1 MTKIQLF
8 GDVTGNLDVNNEI
21 NVPLTFSISE
31 IRDITKRSGF
41 FSKTIT
47 LPGTANNNV
56 LLGYYFDVNLAEST
70 FNINRIQQCAI
81 IQEGAPVLNN
91 AYLQLTSVRKRQNV
105 QTGDDIIEYDV
116 IVKDQI
122 SNFFTTINNKELK
135 DLDFS
140 ELNHNYTSAN
150 IALSFSHNWTDGY
163 KYVLPFRDQAV
174 DVYESGDIVSAPGAD
189 ILNVR
194 NSVRGY
200 YTNELF
206 PAIYIMEYWK
216 KIHEQAGFTY
226 EFVDFDEYLIGADK
240 LLITD
245 NTSTETLLRE
255 VNEFISIEAK
265 IAEEDNV
272 SVLYSL
278 PIDNQFFE
286 GDDYNLSLYL
296 SDDIRDANNKWTSIL
311 EGDVGDLYP
320 QFRNSSALTVT
331 PSTQKGY
338 SIWESEFILS
348 QARPKISVSL
358 DYAFSVYNTS
368 STDFA
373 RFVQG
378 NPSPYFKLTFQI
390 LDVTGAVVASQQ
402 LQNINMSTTPILPLT
417 ANSMF
422 STAVPVTFEFLLTN
436 GDIGSLY
443 AFRLFLEPIKG
454 IWPVG
459 DGSDLQ
465 LQFTS
470 DGLPTGN
477 PVDVIPTLLI
487 RSAKINI
494 SYEAVPYNATFPIN
508 SVIPSKIKQSD
519 FIKSIVTMYNLYCIV
534 DKDEENKLIWKRRDQ
549 FYDEGPTVDWT
560 YKLDRSQF
568 QDVVFLPELTAKKF
582 IFTYKQDDDFAN
594 ETYFRATRE
603 IYGQQE
609 VVMSSEWVKDI
620 DTKEIIFSPTPMS
633 WTDLGIPG
641 VTLIQPYISLNPGDN
656 EVRILYDGGEQEL
669 GLGNDIYLIDT
680 VAKVDTAGY
689 LLYIDDILQ
698 TNPPS
703 SVNIL
708 DIAGYSN
715 VFYTQVS
722 TYPLTTHC
730 SSAYGG
736 PGSIDINF
744 GVCDFY
750 LFPAF
755 QPTQNNLYNLNWKRT
770 LDQLD
775 NSKLLTAYFNLTP
788 LDIASLDLSCKVKC
802 MNNYWYINKIIDYD
816 CNSKNLTKVEL
827 ISIDVDVKLY

>member
-8 GDVTGNLDVNNEI
+8 GDVTGNLDLSNEI

-47 LPGTANNNV
+47 IPGTANNNA
-56 LLGYYFDVNLAEST
+56 LLGYYFDVNLSEST
-70 FNINRIQQCAI
+70 FNINKIQQCAI
-81 IQEGAPVLNN
+81 IQEGAPVLSN
-91 AYLQLTSVRKRQNV
+91 AYLQLTAVRKRQNV
-105 QTGDDIIEYDV
+105 QTADDIIEYDV

-122 SNFFTTINNKELK
+122 SNFFTAISNKELK

-140 ELNHNYTSAN
+140 EFNHNYTSAN
-150 IALSFSHNWTDGY
+150 IALSFSHIWTDGY

-174 DVYESGDIVSAPGAD
+174 GVYQSGDIVPLPGAD
-189 ILNVR
+189 ILNAR
-194 NSVRGY
+194 DSVRGY

-206 PAIYIMEYWK
+206 PAIYMMEYWK

-226 EFVDFDEYLIGADK
+226 EFVDFDEYLVGADK

-245 NTSTETLLRE
+245 NTSTETLLKE
-255 VNEFISIEAK
+255 VNEFIQIEAK

-272 SVLYSL
+272 TVVYAL
-278 PIDNQFFE
+278 PTDNQFLQ
-286 GDDYNLSLYL
+286 GDNYNFSLYL
-296 SDDIRDANNKWTSIL
+296 SDDIRDANNKWTSYL
-311 EGDVGDLYP
+311 ESTSTYP
-320 QFRNSSALTVT
+320 ALNTTSTVT
-331 PSTQKGY
+331 VSSTPTTPSQKGY

-348 QARPKISVSL
+348 QARPRISVSL
-358 DYAFSVYNTS
+358 DYGFSVYNTS
-368 STDFA
+368 PTDFA

-378 NPSPYFKLTFQI
+378 TTAPYFKLTFQI
-390 LDVTGAVVASQQ
+390 VDETGVVIASQQ
-402 LQNINMSTTPILPLT
+402 LQNINISTTPILPLT
-417 ANSMF
+417 AGSMF
-422 STAVPVTFEFLLTN
+422 SSAVPVTFEFLLTN
-436 GDIGSLY
+436 GDIGDLY

-454 IWPVG
+454 VALG
-459 DGSDLQ
+459 ADLQ
-465 LQFTS
+465 LQFTD
-470 DGLPTGN
+470 DGLPTGT
-477 PVDVIPTLLI
+477 PVDVIPRLVI

-494 SYEAVPYNATFPIN
+494 NYQAVPYNATFPIN

-534 DKDEENKLIWKRRDQ
+534 DKDDENKLIWKRRDQ
-549 FYDEGPTVDWT
+549 FYDEGPVVDWT

-568 QDVVFLPELTAKKF
+568 QEIIFLPELTAKKF
-582 IFTYKQDDDFAN
+582 IFTYKQDDDAAN

-609 VVMSSEWVKDI
+609 VIMSSEWVKDI
-620 DTKEIIFSPTPMS
+620 DTKEIIFSPTPMQ

-641 VTLIQPYISLNPGDN
+641 LTLIQSHISLNPGDN
-656 EVRILYDGGEQEL
+656 EVRILYDGGQQEL
-669 GLGNDIYLIDT
+669 GLGNDIFLIDT

-689 LLYIDDILQ
+689 LLYINDVLQ
-698 TNPPS
+698 NNPPS

-708 DIAGYSN
+708 DIAGYTN

-722 TYPLTTHC
+722 TYPLATHC

-750 LFPAF
+750 LFPVF

-770 LDQLD
+770 LEQLD
-775 NSKLLTAYFNLTP
+775 NSKLLTGYFNLTP
-788 LDIASLDLSCKVKC
+788 LDIANLDLSCKVKC
-802 MNNYWYINKIIDYD
+802 MNSYWYINKIIDYD
-816 CNSKNLTKVEL
+816 CNSNNLTKVEL
-827 ISIDVDVKLY
+827 ISTDVDVKIY

>member
-8 GDVTGNLDVNNEI
+8 GDVTGNLDLSNEI
-21 NVPLTFSISE
+21 NLPLTFSISE
-31 IRDITKRSGF
+31 VRDITKRSGF
-41 FSKTIT
+41 FSKTIII
-47 LPGTANNNV
+47 PGTANNNA

-70 FNINRIQQCAI
+70 FNINKIQQCAI
-81 IQEGAPVLNN
+81 IQEGAPVLSN

-122 SNFFTTINNKELK
+122 SNFFTAISNKELK

-140 ELNHNYTSAN
+140 EFNHNYTSAN
-150 IALSFSHNWTDGY
+150 IALSFSHIWTDGY
-163 KYVLPFRDQAV
+163 KYVLPFRNQAV
-174 DVYESGDIVSAPGAD
+174 GVYQSGDIVSLPGVD

-206 PAIYIMEYWK
+206 PAIYMMQYWK

-226 EFVDFDEYLIGADK
+226 EFVDFDEYLVGADK

-255 VNEFISIEAK
+255 VNEFIQIEAK

-272 SVLYSL
+272 SVLYAL
-278 PIDNQFFE
+278 PTDNQFLQ

-311 EGDVGDLYP
+311 EGDAGDLYP
-320 QFRNSSALTVT
+320 QFTNSSTLSVS

-348 QARPKISVSL
+348 QARPRISVSL
-358 DYAFSVYNTS
+358 DYVFSVYNTS

-373 RFVQG
+373 RFIQG

-390 LDVTGAVVASQQ
+390 LDLTGAVVASQQ
-402 LQNINMSTTPILPLT
+402 LQNINISTTPILPLT

-422 STAVPVTFEFLLTN
+422 STAVPATFEFLLTN
-436 GDIGSLY
+436 GVIGSLY
-443 AFRLFLEPIKG
+443 AFRLFLEPIAGEKFGGG
-454 IWPVG
+454 ILNVRFSD
-459 DGSDLQ
+459 DGSA
-465 LQFTS
+465 
-470 DGLPTGN
+470 TGN
-477 PVDVIPTLLI
+477 AVDVIPRLLI
-487 RSAKINI
+487 RSASINI
-494 SYEAVPYNATFPIN
+494 NYESVPYNATFPIN

-534 DKDEENKLIWKRRDQ
+534 DKDDENKLIWKRRDQ
-549 FYDEGPTVDWT
+549 FYDEGPVVDWT

-568 QDVVFLPELTAKKF
+568 QEIIFLPELTAKKF
-582 IFTYKQDDDFAN
+582 IFTYKQDDDAAN

-609 VVMSSEWVKDI
+609 VIMSSEWVKDI
-620 DTKEIIFSPTPMS
+620 DRKEIIFSPTPMQ

-641 VTLIQPYISLNPGDN
+641 LTLIQSHISLNPGDN

-669 GLGNDIYLIDT
+669 GLGNDIFLIDT
-680 VAKVDTAGY
+680 VAKLDTTGY
-689 LLYIDDILQ
+689 FLYINDVLQ
-698 TNPPS
+698 TNQPS

-708 DIAGYSN
+708 EITGYTN

-722 TYPLTTHC
+722 TYPLATHC

-750 LFPAF
+750 LFPVF

-770 LDQLD
+770 LEQLD
-775 NSKLLTAYFNLTP
+775 NSKLLTGYFNLTP
-788 LDIASLDLSCKVKC
+788 LDIANLDLSCKVKC
-802 MNNYWYINKIIDYD
+802 MNSYWYINKIIDYD
-816 CNSKNLTKVEL
+816 CNSNNLTKVEL
-827 ISIDVDVKLY
+827 ISTDVDVKIY